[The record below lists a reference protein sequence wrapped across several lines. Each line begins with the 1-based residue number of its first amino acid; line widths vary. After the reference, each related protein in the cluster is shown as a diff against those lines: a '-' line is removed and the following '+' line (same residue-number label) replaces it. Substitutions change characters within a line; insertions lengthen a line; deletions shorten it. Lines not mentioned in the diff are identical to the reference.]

1 MSFSIPKTWKHWL
14 KTLIAGCISGAAN
27 AVTGSA
33 GAAVVG
39 QPLNW
44 KQIGAIAG
52 SGGFIAAVMYLQKSP
67 LPPDNG
73 NADTVF
79 IKKTIDEQQ
88 KP

>member
-1 MSFSIPKTWKHWL
+1 MSLPRTTKNWL

-27 AVTGSA
+27 AIMGST

-73 NADTVF
+73 DTQMLVKQQTEE
-79 IKKTIDEQQ
+79 KK
-88 KP
+88 P